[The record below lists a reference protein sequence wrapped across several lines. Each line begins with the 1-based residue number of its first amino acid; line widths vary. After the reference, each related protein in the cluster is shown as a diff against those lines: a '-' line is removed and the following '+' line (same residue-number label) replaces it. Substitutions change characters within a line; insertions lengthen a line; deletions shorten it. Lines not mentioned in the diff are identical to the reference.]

1 MRELRLGSQ
10 AACRGKPRVK
20 HILSYPILYRAG
32 RYTNA
37 TNLEDDIAI
46 IARTC
51 PLAPDDVGDVTDQAK
66 PLALS
71 EPFEG
76 FIGFG
81 GDVDVFSF
89 SGAAGKQLLVTFS
102 LVNDFFPRDLVYYQR
117 TNLDA
122 EVTLLNGTGGVMQ
135 ALSDERTPGIF
146 SGFFF
151 TGPLPYTVRHAWLV
165 SPLKSTACM
174 TTRRPYTMYLRAHRP
189 LRAPITSA

>member
-1 MRELRLGSQ
+1 MDQTPGLKIIAGQ
-10 AACRGKPRVK
+10 PQ
-20 HILSYPILYRAG
+20 HISLLIPLHND

-51 PLAPDDVGDVTDQAK
+51 ALVPDDVGDATSQAK

-76 FIGFG
+76 VIGFG

-89 SGAAGKQLLVTFS
+89 SGTAGKQLLVTFS
-102 LVNDFFPRDLVYYQR
+102 LVNDFSPRDLLYYQR

-122 EVTLLNGTGGVMQ
+122 EVALLNGTGGVMR
-135 ALSDERTPGIF
+135 ALSDERTPGVF

-151 TGPLPYTVRHAWLV
+151 TGPLPYSVRRTCVAAQ
-165 SPLKSTACM
+165 SP
-174 TTRRPYTMYLRAHRP
+174 PN
-189 LRAPITSA
+189 